1 MVLQPDSYQKDWKQK
16 LAQTVYQDASASAYC
31 SMPDVTGFPVFR
43 LEIWGQLIVGE
54 RKQQMWALFLVE
66 KQVELA
72 KYKRSTVVEA
82 AKVDTFQMPLG
93 SDNHRQ
99 PW

>member
-1 MVLQPDSYQKDWKQK
+1 
-16 LAQTVYQDASASAYC
+16 
-31 SMPDVTGFPVFR
+31 MPDVTGFPVFR

-72 KYKRSTVVEA
+72 KYKRSTVVVA